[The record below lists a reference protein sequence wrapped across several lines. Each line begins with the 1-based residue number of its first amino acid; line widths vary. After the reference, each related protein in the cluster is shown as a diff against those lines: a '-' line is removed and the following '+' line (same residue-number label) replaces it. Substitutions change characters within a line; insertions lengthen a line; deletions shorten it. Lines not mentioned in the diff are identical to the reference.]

1 MIDWTLLPK
10 KFGHEKKSKKFEK
23 LALLYAKDV
32 YEEYDWQPT
41 MSSHDGNK
49 DIYLGEGVESDA
61 WWEAK
66 YKEKDALRRQDLD
79 PTVLSGLIQGN
90 VRLIIFI
97 SNAHLPEKLLSRS
110 ILGAKIRGIE
120 VSCVLRKQLE
130 SWLFHHPEHY
140 KNIFE
145 EDLPVCDIDSS
156 IVEIYEAS
164 FYEIISKD
172 FNPFAVKKEMF
183 VGEDYLLSVVI
194 YSSHSGTAKLV
205 TDSHTPFV
213 PVNHSNSENPENITL
228 KEGINEYTFII
239 RAYETFNS
247 NRINIRF
254 IINSAPFSQFSNE
267 VIIRENNTINI
278 TYAQQLEIMN
288 NIKGIID
295 YQSPISMYYVI
306 TIFAE
311 SGMGKS
317 YVLEK
322 IYTEYALKRDMTT
335 VVFESHEQNNTNDCF
350 LCKILLFLNYG
361 NIFWGGYPK
370 DIAAFKN
377 TVLSRNV
384 GKLFENDL
392 LNELIDGC
400 FYKNIAI
407 NVIEKIFNKMKQKKI
422 LAVRRSLSKFG
433 RLLLLDDFQYLNE
446 KQAKFISLLCEL
458 LIQAKNNCVIVISA
472 TKGKFR
478 NKNTERIFY
487 ELTPNILLLSG
498 LVMEDKASTL
508 NNYFNLPLPIAR
520 SISQKILVDSPLLTS
535 EILRTIR
542 SKKPKIGEVLDILKA
557 YATQEKS
564 SVILQDRFMSFRHQF
579 YLLDIIYRFKRGID
593 SSFLYKYD
601 KFKKNKL
608 ADDIQALV
616 ARGLLKKDESRLYP
630 YHDYYTV
637 SYKQLRAK
645 KFFNK
650 AVGRYLK
657 YLLNSRDIS
666 LHFDES
672 QLLSQLIRCGK
683 SYFYSFE
690 EKIKEQI
697 KLNINAS
704 NFGSA
709 LYYCEYYYE
718 VLKQKDPATYSRT
731 ELYFLYLHAD
741 CLVHCGKNGLAERML
756 EEVYN
761 FSTPDSIESLE
772 AGTALLNQQFWN
784 MNLDTIIDNSYLI
797 QRNIEHILKTEL
809 TEEEHRRMRK
819 AKSTCHNRRM
829 VTQLLL
835 DKYQEARKTYF
846 NRLKM
851 IATESNEDKYKYKSR
866 SATLIMD
873 YARGIAYKNPQ
884 EALRLMKVALRY
896 FECRESE
903 HLRRMLLCKIDLIIL
918 HSINGLTVD
927 KIQLRLLVK
936 DLLDNQFYSE
946 SFKALLKYHAAD
958 IIETSQYLEQF
969 TKSETGNSF
978 NLVLENATKEIY
990 THLLEIG
997 LEPISRENFLYSNLM
1012 AYIYAKNGN
1021 LSKAM
1026 ECLDNISAYISPA
1039 GESYHLILTHNKNN
1053 IFNVKTIAWCT
1064 ENTTFEKDTFLL
1076 DCRFW

>member
-1 MIDWTLLPK
+1 MIDWGLLPK
-10 KFGHEKKSKKFEK
+10 KFGAEKESKRFEK

-32 YEEYDWQPT
+32 YKGYDWQT
-41 MSSHDGNK
+41 TNSSHDGNK
-49 DIYLGEGVESDA
+49 DIYLGEGVESDI

-110 ILGAKIRGIE
+110 ILGARIRGIE
-120 VSCVLRKQLE
+120 VSCVLQRQLE
-130 SWLFHHPEHY
+130 GWLFHHPEHY
-140 KNIFE
+140 KTIFE
-145 EDLPVCDIDSS
+145 EDLPPCDIDNS
-156 IVEIYEAS
+156 IVEIYEAA
-164 FYEIISKD
+164 FYEILSKD
-172 FNPFAVKKEMF
+172 FNPFAVKRELF
-183 VGEDYLLSVVI
+183 VDEDYLLSVVI

-205 TDSHTPFV
+205 TDNHTPFI
-213 PVNHSNSENPENITL
+213 PVNHSNSENPESIIL
-228 KEGINEYTFII
+228 KEGTNEYTFII
-239 RAYETFNS
+239 RTHKIFDS

-254 IINSAPFSQFSNE
+254 IINSAPFSQLSNE
-267 VIIRENNTINI
+267 VIIQENSTINV
-278 TYAQQLEIMN
+278 TYAQQLEIIN

-295 YQSPISMYYVI
+295 YQSPDSMHYII

-317 YVLEK
+317 YLLEK
-322 IYTEYALKRDMTT
+322 IYTEYVLKRDMTT

-350 LCKILLFLNYG
+350 LCKVLLFINYG
-361 NIFWGGYPK
+361 NIFWGGHPK
-370 DIAAFKN
+370 NIADFKN
-377 TVLSRNV
+377 TVLSRNI
-384 GKLFENDL
+384 GEILENDL
-392 LNELIDGC
+392 LGELIDGC

-407 NVIEKIFNKMKQKKI
+407 NVIEKLLKKMKQKKY
-422 LAVRRSLSKFG
+422 LVVKKSFSKFG

-446 KQAKFISLLCEL
+446 KQAKFISLLCEQ

-478 NKNTERIFY
+478 SKNMERAFN
-487 ELTPNILLLSG
+487 ELTPNTLVLSG

-508 NNYFNLPLPIAR
+508 NNYFKLPLSIAR

-542 SKKPKIGEVLDILKA
+542 SKRPKSGEVLDILNA
-557 YATQEKS
+557 YATQKNS
-564 SVILQDRFMSFRHQF
+564 SVILQDRFKSLRSQF
-579 YLLDIIYRFKRGID
+579 YLLDIVYRFKRGID

-601 KFKKNKL
+601 KFEKKKL
-608 ADDIQALV
+608 TDDIQILV
-616 ARGLLKKDESRLYP
+616 ARGLLKKDENHLYP
-630 YHDYYTV
+630 YHDYYIV

-645 KFFNK
+645 NFFNQS
-650 AVGRYLK
+650 VGHYLK
-657 YLLNSRDIS
+657 YLLSSRDSS
-666 LHFDES
+666 LHFDENL
-672 QLLSQLIRCGK
+672 LLSLLIRCGK

-690 EKIKEQI
+690 DKIKEQI
-697 KLNINAS
+697 ILNIDAS

-718 VLKQKDPATYSRT
+718 VLKHKDSSTYSRT
-731 ELYFLYLHAD
+731 DLYFLYQHAD

-756 EEVYN
+756 DEVYN
-761 FSTPDSIESLE
+761 FSSPGSIEALE

-809 TEEEHRRMRK
+809 TTEEYRRMCE

-835 DKYQEARKTYF
+835 DKYEEARKTYIC
-846 NRLKM
+846 RLKM
-851 IATESNEDKYKYKSR
+851 IATESNNDSYKSR
-866 SATLIMD
+866 SATLVMD
-873 YARGIAYKNPQ
+873 YARGISYKNSK
-884 EALRLMKVALRY
+884 EALRLMKIALRY
-896 FECRESE
+896 FEYRESK
-903 HLRRMLLCKIDLIIL
+903 HLRRILLCKIDLMIL
-918 HSINGLTVD
+918 HSINGLLVD
-927 KIQLRLLVK
+927 KTQIRLLIK

-946 SFKALLKYHAAD
+946 SFKALLKYHAAN
-958 IIETSQYLEQF
+958 IIETSQYLEQLSN
-969 TKSETGNSF
+969 SEIGNSF

-997 LEPISRENFLYSNLM
+997 LEPTSRENFLYCNLM
-1012 AYIYAKNGN
+1012 AYIHAKNSN
-1021 LSKAM
+1021 LSKAI

-1039 GESYHLILTHNKNN
+1039 GKSYHIIFTHNKNN
-1053 IFNVKTIAWCT
+1053 IHNIKKIAWCT
-1064 ENTTFEKDTFLL
+1064 ESTEFEQDTFLL